1 MKPITKMIKKSDST
15 GIAHDSRADIAALA
29 EYCNMLATKINELN
43 KEVEV
48 LSGVRK
54 ACGKD

>member
-1 MKPITKMIKKSDST
+1 MIKKSDST
-15 GIAHDSRADIAALA
+15 GIAHNSRADIAALA